1 MIKNYVFLNCNYSF
15 GKANTELRLTCE
27 ESSVK
32 LHYLHFTDNAKRV
45 ATGRMTCTS
54 GKQKNSRKRIKKS
67 ANEITRKVHRY
78 YIFDFLLINSYGVKN

>member
-15 GKANTELRLTCE
+15 GKANTEVRITCE

-45 ATGRMTCTS
+45 ATGRMTYTS
-54 GKQKNSRKRIKKS
+54 GKQKKIVERELKS
-67 ANEITRKVHRY
+67 LQMK
-78 YIFDFLLINSYGVKN
+78 